1 MGVIEVTDFIICPN
15 CGRKVICRQCL
26 TRKKLFFCYKI
37 CSNCGCNFTKISS
50 YTRFHIIVYFIVLFI
65 LGIGDLL
72 ISVLSE
78 KSVHISFIIMF
89 SAAILGVAVYLI
101 QQIRYAEILNKS
113 TNGFLVIIEN
123 KNQDGIIKYACE
135 DTLSEAELK
144 LRYDT
149 IKKENIIV
157 LLPHYNVKVSLND
170 KHNFGELK
178 VNHFYK
184 LTVNKAEYFCIL
196 TDIKE
201 EGDFVL
207 YLKFFDTGEKFKNE
221 NEYDLLTI
229 DDALIGKV
237 QVR

>member
-1 MGVIEVTDFIICPN
+1 M
-15 CGRKVICRQCL
+15 
-26 TRKKLFFCYKI
+26 
-37 CSNCGCNFTKISS
+37 
-50 YTRFHIIVYFIVLFI
+50 
-65 LGIGDLL
+65 GIGDLL

-157 LLPHYNVKVSLND
+157 LLPHYNVKVRLND
-170 KHNFGELK
+170 IHNFGELR
-178 VNHFYK
+178 
-184 LTVNKAEYFCIL
+184 IM
-196 TDIKE
+196 
-201 EGDFVL
+201 
-207 YLKFFDTGEKFKNE
+207 
-221 NEYDLLTI
+221 
-229 DDALIGKV
+229 
-237 QVR
+237 

>member
-1 MGVIEVTDFIICPN
+1 MPD
-15 CGRKVICRQCL
+15 
-26 TRKKLFFCYKI
+26 RKKIFFCYKI
-37 CSNCGCNFTKISS
+37 CSNCGCNFTKIPNH
-50 YTRFHIIVYFIVLFI
+50 TRFHIIVYFIVLFI

-101 QQIRYAEILNKS
+101 QQMRYAEILNKS

-123 KNQDGIIKYACE
+123 KNQDGIIKYARE

-157 LLPHYNVKVSLND
+157 LLPHYNIKVRLND

-184 LTVNKAEYFCIL
+184 LAVNKAEYFCIL

-201 EGDFVL
+201 EGDLIL
-207 YLKFFDTGEKFKNE
+207 YLKFFDTGEKIKSE

-229 DDALIGKV
+229 DDELIGKA